1 MPCQLRTFYAMT
13 DKELKH
19 FYHTAAWQKKRLQIL
34 ARDNY
39 ECQACRKRIRDANEA
54 GIILDAHDRKIRRAV
69 HVHHIAELRDRPE
82 LGLDDDNLISLCH
95 ECHDRMHG
103 RSAEHLQAFAFVRKK
118 KPVTEEKW

>member
-1 MPCQLRTFYAMT
+1 MT
-13 DKELKH
+13 DKERKH

-34 ARDNY
+34 GRDHY
-39 ECQACRKRIRDANEA
+39 ECQACRKRIEEANEA
-54 GIILDAHDRKIRRAV
+54 GITLSAHDREIRRAV

-103 RSAEHLQAFAFVRKK
+103 RSAENLQAFAFEKKK
-118 KPVTEEKW
+118 KPATEEKW